1 MNIASIFYRKEISVM
16 AISSITERFYLDE
29 KGYDRFIE
37 IMKKTENRPVK
48 QIQMTNKYEEG
59 KKLLKKFFCR

>member
-1 MNIASIFYRKEISVM
+1 M

-37 IMKKTENRPVK
+37 IMKKQKIDR
-48 QIQMTNKYEEG
+48 
-59 KKLLKKFFCR
+59 

>member
-1 MNIASIFYRKEISVM
+1 M

-37 IMKKTENRPVK
+37 IMKKNRK
-48 QIQMTNKYEEG
+48 
-59 KKLLKKFFCR
+59 